1 MKPLSKAK
9 YKVFELA
16 AQGLSNKQI
25 AKILSKSENTIKT
38 HLKEII
44 KQTGIGCRGAL
55 WMHLPVE
62 QRIGLGDDRG
72 ARSIMPVKKAR
83 NKIGNGFN
91 KSGGTE

>member
-25 AKILSKSENTIKT
+25 AKLLSKSENTIKT
-38 HLKEII
+38 HLQKIL

-55 WMHLPVE
+55 WMYLPVE

-72 ARSIMPVKKAR
+72 ARTLMPVEESQ
-83 NKIGNGFN
+83 NKIGV
-91 KSGGTE
+91 SE

>member
-1 MKPLSKAK
+1 MNPLSKAK

-25 AKILSKSENTIKT
+25 AKLLSKSENTIKT

-55 WMHLPVE
+55 WMYLPVE
-62 QRIGLGDDRG
+62 KRIGLGNDRE
-72 ARSIMPVKKAR
+72 ARALMPVKKAR
-83 NKIGNGFN
+83 NKGV
-91 KSGGTE
+91 SE